1 MISLINVFFFDK
13 LNFNF
18 YYYSIVTKTDKVVLL
33 GNEITEI
40 TEEQGEVQQNEGTKF
55 NLVFYKFMLLYMIFT
70 LFLYEFH
77 IILLNS

>member
-40 TEEQGEVQQNEGTKF
+40 TEELGEEQQNEGT
-55 NLVFYKFMLLYMIFT
+55 
-70 LFLYEFH
+70 
-77 IILLNS
+77 